1 MLRVSEV
8 YKKQVQTNRERPDG
22 SEYAEF
28 SKCFDSRECLINPS
42 YIVAVHPY
50 EFTSSLELAEV
61 NSAFSRGTKFTTFIL
76 DGNSYRSSEI
86 IVVGSFDKF
95 CRILEP
101 PKS

>member
-8 YKKQVQTNRERPDG
+8 YKKQVKKHRERPDG

-42 YIVAVHPY
+42 YVVAVHPY
-50 EFTSSLELAEV
+50 EFTSSLDLAEID
-61 NSAFSRGTKFTTFIL
+61 NAFPRGTRFTTFIL

-101 PKS
+101 PSS